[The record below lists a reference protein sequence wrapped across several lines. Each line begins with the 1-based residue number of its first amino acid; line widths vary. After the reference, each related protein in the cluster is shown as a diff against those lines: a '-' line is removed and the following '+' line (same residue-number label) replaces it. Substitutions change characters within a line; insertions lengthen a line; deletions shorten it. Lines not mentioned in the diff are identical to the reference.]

1 MIDSIAARKAVG
13 DDAVERQLVQ
23 LEARLI
29 SELGGGVAVERMVHN
44 LLDDA
49 RQSYA
54 GARVRLYLAILIERD
69 VRRTLEQADAQ
80 GAVLVD
86 FPPRVTS

>member
-1 MIDSIAARKAVG
+1 MIDPIAAKPAVEH
-13 DDAVERQLVQ
+13 DAVERQLEQ

-29 SELGGGVAVERMVHN
+29 SALGGGAIVERMVHT

-69 VRRTLEQADAQ
+69 VRRRLEQADVQEQCWSISLA
-80 GAVLVD
+80 G
-86 FPPRVTS
+86 